1 VKSDFLDQPAL
12 PTFQKTRLHTKSCA
26 LTAMKPHSRNPLRKN
41 PVTALVLFTALAISI
56 SSLSA
61 AGTRVSFE
69 IDAGNGKTH
78 PVIIELDE
86 TNTPL
91 TAANFKKLVAEDFYK
106 GIAIHRV
113 VPNYI
118 VQMGDPLTKDA
129 ARKGDWGTGGPG
141 YTVPAETGQ
150 KHLRGSVAMA
160 RLSDGVNPSRASSG
174 SQFYVCLTD
183 MPALDGDYTVFGKV
197 VSGLEHFDRI
207 SQVAADTNNNPIT
220 RIALIDT
227 SVVAEPGA
235 NPGTSLASA
244 LTSMPRKPTASAPGT
259 AAPTTE
265 SPSNTAMAATPTPP
279 TATPS
284 SSATS
289 ALPSV
294 TSIGATATPSPAD
307 RAGMAADS
315 STSSTLAMANAA
327 ASDAAA
333 VVESASSGAG
343 APTSSSSSGSSDFS
357 ALVAEARAQAGKMI
371 DSDPTDPA
379 DSEAAL
385 AAAAAAEAASDA
397 DADAIASMPDRSS
410 DSSDVTAALTQ
421 PVAER
426 TPVATGSNLA
436 ADTNAPR
443 PGNSAPSKPK
453 KPEGFFTRMIKKV
466 W

>member
-1 VKSDFLDQPAL
+1 
-12 PTFQKTRLHTKSCA
+12 
-26 LTAMKPHSRNPLRKN
+26 
-41 PVTALVLFTALAISI
+41 VLLASLAISAPGQ
-56 SSLSA
+56 LLA
-61 AGTRVSFE
+61 EGTRVTIE

-78 PVIIELDE
+78 PVVVELDE
-86 TNTPL
+86 TNAPQTS
-91 TAANFKKLVAEDFYK
+91 ANFKKLVEEDFYK

-150 KHLRGSVAMA
+150 KHLRGSIAMA

-207 SQVAADTNNNPIT
+207 SMVAADTNNNPVT

-227 SVVAEPGA
+227 NLVADPA
-235 NPGTSLASA
+235 ATPSAGTSLASA
-244 LTSMPRKPTASAPGT
+244 LASMPKRSAGNATSSGAAIEKAMQDTASS
-259 AAPTTE
+259 
-265 SPSNTAMAATPTPP
+265 SPSS
-279 TATPS
+279 PS
-284 SSATS
+284 G

-294 TSIGATATPSPAD
+294 SSIGAAAATAPTD
-307 RAGMAADS
+307 GAA
-315 STSSTLAMANAA
+315 SSTLAMANAA
-327 ASDAAA
+327 AADAATA
-333 VVESASSGAG
+333 VESAA
-343 APTSSSSSGSSDFS
+343 SGSTGGASEFS
-357 ALVAEARAQAGKMI
+357 ALVAEARAEAEKMI

-379 DSEAAL
+379 ASEAAL
-385 AAAAAAEAASDA
+385 AAAEA
-397 DADAIASMPDRSS
+397 DATASMPSRSPAAN
-410 DSSDVTAALTQ
+410 DVTAALTQ
-421 PVAER
+421 PIANPTPAATTPGR
-426 TPVATGSNLA
+426 TPVGTESSLA
-436 ADTNAPR
+436 NSSNAPR
-443 PGNSAPSKPK
+443 PGSTPAKPK